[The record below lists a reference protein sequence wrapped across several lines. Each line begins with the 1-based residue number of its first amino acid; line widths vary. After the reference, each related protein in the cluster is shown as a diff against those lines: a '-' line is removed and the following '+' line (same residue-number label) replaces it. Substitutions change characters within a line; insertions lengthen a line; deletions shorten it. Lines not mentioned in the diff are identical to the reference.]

1 MVLKTQARVSIGLM
15 AVLLISGCLRSPN
28 IEPPEVE
35 PTWLESSHEGLAIS
49 QVTYTKVLEGFAE
62 AQIQGQISDAQMDNI
77 LRIAKG
83 FQGTH
88 NLIVTLLIEYV
99 ETIDALEKGD
109 IQVRITALTQSVNS
123 IALELIT
130 LLSTYGVSL

>member
-1 MVLKTQARVSIGLM
+1 MALM
-15 AVLLISGCLRSPN
+15 AVAGCLRSPT
-28 IEPPEVE
+28 IEPPEA
-35 PTWLESSHEGLAIS
+35 TWLESSHEGLAIS

-62 AQIQGQISDAQMDNI
+62 AQIQGQISDAQMENV

-83 FQGTH
+83 FQSTH

-99 ETIDALEKGD
+99 EITDALDKGD
-109 IQVRITALTQSVNS
+109 IQTRITALTQSVNS